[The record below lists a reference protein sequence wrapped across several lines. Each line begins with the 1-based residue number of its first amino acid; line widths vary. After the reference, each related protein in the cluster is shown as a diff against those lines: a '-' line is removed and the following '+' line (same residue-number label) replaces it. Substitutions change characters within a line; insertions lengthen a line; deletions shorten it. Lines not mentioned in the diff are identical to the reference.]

1 MTEHNAHNIPYE
13 TLSYRGK
20 HFVLPQFPMQG
31 FEITPNADLN
41 CIDLPSPHHPIVSDL
56 NSVWDTNKFLTPRV
70 PLSLGVMTESE
81 QAVFSTRDL
90 PRVLDMPIKFPGSN
104 FRIPQAFEQF
114 REVIER
120 IAHYEA
126 AINPKCLDEYYCYL
140 TVDQSWVEPDT
151 LQREAPCHVDG
162 FQGARQ
168 AKTKINHTYVVT
180 DQIPTS
186 YYVEPFDLSHLDETK
201 HNFFWEMNK
210 IVADNNSAHAWQPAV
225 NEINMI
231 DAYTV
236 HRGSEATEKVY
247 RTWIRLSFE
256 VRVFDRLGNAHNPL
270 FAYDWEMVP
279 RDIEGLDLV
288 AYDQSMDASLRVFPW
303 QKEDGT
309 AHEDKDTNTKPNLR
323 PQKDKD
329 AA

>member
-1 MTEHNAHNIPYE
+1 MTEYNAYNIPYD

-20 HFVLPQFPMQG
+20 HFVLPLFPQQG
-31 FEITPNADLN
+31 FEIIPNREHNQIALPEKDNPIFTDLN
-41 CIDLPSPHHPIVSDL
+41 T
-56 NSVWDTNKFLTPRV
+56 VWDGNKFMVPRTPI
-70 PLSLGVMTESE
+70 SLGLMTESE
-81 QAVFSTRDL
+81 RKSFSKPDL
-90 PRVLDMPIKFPGSN
+90 PRVLDMPIKFPGSH

-114 REVIER
+114 RDVITR

-126 AINPKCLDEYYCYL
+126 NINEQCYDEYYCYL

-151 LQREAPCHVDG
+151 LQREAPAHVDG

-180 DQIPTS
+180 DHIPTT
-186 YYVEPFDLSHLDETK
+186 YYVQPFDLSHLDETK

-210 IVADNNSAHAWQPAV
+210 IVADTNSEHAWQPQD
-225 NEINMI
+225 NEINLI

-236 HRGSEATEKVY
+236 HRGSEAQERVY

-256 VRVFDRLGNAHNPL
+256 TRVFDRLGNAHNPL
-270 FAYDWEMVP
+270 FSYNWEMVP
-279 RDIEGLDLV
+279 RDIEGLNLV
-288 AYDQSMDASLRVFPW
+288 AYDESMDASLRVFPW

-309 AHEDKDTNTKPNLR
+309 PHEDRNTNTKPNLR
-323 PQKDKD
+323 PAKDV
-329 AA
+329 A